1 MRNRLAFA
9 AALVGTSAVIHA
21 QTATSTGSGQATS
34 TGSGQAYPVKPVRI
48 LAGFAPGGF
57 TDTAGR
63 IVAQKLSAAWGQQV
77 IVENRTGANGLIAGD
92 LTAKS
97 APDGYTLFMSSA
109 GLTTNPMMYTKQQR
123 DPLKDFTAVSL
134 VAGIPNVLVV
144 HPSVPAKNVREL
156 LAIARSKPAALT
168 QASAGTGSPGH
179 LSGELLQ
186 LIAKVKFIH
195 APYKGSGPALI
206 DLLGGHIDLSFP
218 SISASVA
225 QIREGKLR
233 GLGVTMA
240 KRSPMLPDVP
250 PIGDSVPG
258 YEVVG
263 WYGIVGPA
271 AMPREV
277 TAKIS
282 TEISRMLSAP
292 DVRERFLRE
301 GAEPIG
307 NTPDEFTAFLTRDQ
321 IKWAKVIKAAN
332 IRPSE

>member
-1 MRNRLAFA
+1 M
-9 AALVGTSAVIHA
+9 A
-21 QTATSTGSGQATS
+21 QAQSSFPA
-34 TGSGQAYPVKPVRI
+34 KPVRI
-48 LAGFAPGGF
+48 LVGFAPGGF
-57 TDTAGR
+57 TDTASR
-63 IVAQKLSAAWGQQV
+63 ILAQKLGPAWGQQI
-77 IVENRTGANGLIAGD
+77 IVENRPGANGLVAGD

-109 GLTTNPMMYTKQQR
+109 GLTTNPMLYSKQQR

-144 HPSVPAKNVREL
+144 HPSVPAKNVKEL
-156 LAIARSKPAALT
+156 LAIARSKPGALT

-186 LIAKVKFIH
+186 LVTQVKFIH
-195 APYKGSGPALI
+195 VPYKGSGPALI
-206 DLLGGHIDLSFP
+206 DLLGGHVDLSFP

-233 GLGVTMA
+233 GIGVTMA
-240 KRSPMLPDVP
+240 KRAPMLPDIA

-263 WYGIVGPA
+263 WYGLVGPA
-271 AMPREV
+271 GMPKDIA
-277 TAKIS
+277 AKIS
-282 TEISRMLSAP
+282 GDIARILAAQ
-292 DVRERFLRE
+292 DVRERFMRE
-301 GAEPIG
+301 GADPIG
-307 NTPDEFTAFLTRDQ
+307 NTPEAFTAFLIQDQ
-321 IKWAKVIKAAN
+321 SKWARVIKAAN

>member
-1 MRNRLAFA
+1 M
-9 AALVGTSAVIHA
+9 A
-21 QTATSTGSGQATS
+21 QAQATF
-34 TGSGQAYPVKPVRI
+34 PVKPVRI
-48 LAGFAPGGF
+48 LVGFAPGGF
-57 TDTAGR
+57 TDTASR
-63 IVAQKLSAAWGQQV
+63 IVAQKLGAAWGQQV
-77 IVENRTGANGLIAGD
+77 IVENRPGANGLVAGD
-92 LTAKS
+92 LTAKA

-109 GLTTNPMMYTKQQR
+109 GLTTNPMLYSKQQR

-144 HPSVPAKNVREL
+144 HPSVPARNVREL
-156 LAIARSKPAALT
+156 LAIARSKPGVLT

-186 LIAKVKFIH
+186 LVTQVKFIH
-195 APYKGSGPALI
+195 VPYKGSGPALI
-206 DLLGGHIDLSFP
+206 DLIGGHIDLSFP

-225 QIREGKLR
+225 QIGEGKLR
-233 GLGVTMA
+233 GLGVTMS
-240 KRSPMLPDVP
+240 KRSPLLPEVP
-250 PIGDSVPG
+250 PVGESVPG

-271 AMPREV
+271 GIPRDL

-282 TEISRMLSAP
+282 AEISRTLTLQ

-307 NTPDEFTAFLTRDQ
+307 NTPDEFTAFLERDQ
-321 IKWAKVIKAAN
+321 GKWAKVIKAAN
-332 IRPSE
+332 VRPSE